1 MTPTVL
7 VAAIIS
13 ASIALPLSF
22 PFHASWLDIGILTGM
37 GTIQAGLG
45 CLLMTLAS
53 RHITAAEVALFAL
66 LETILGPLWVWIG
79 VGEQPSNLAIVGGI
93 IVVAS
98 LAINEFIA
106 LRGQRETRTAV
117 PS

>member
-1 MTPTVL
+1 
-7 VAAIIS
+7 
-13 ASIALPLSF
+13 
-22 PFHASWLDIGILTGM
+22 
-37 GTIQAGLG
+37 
-45 CLLMTLAS
+45 MTLAS

-98 LAINEFIA
+98 LAIHEFVG
-106 LRGQRETRTAV
+106 LHGQRKTAETTTAV